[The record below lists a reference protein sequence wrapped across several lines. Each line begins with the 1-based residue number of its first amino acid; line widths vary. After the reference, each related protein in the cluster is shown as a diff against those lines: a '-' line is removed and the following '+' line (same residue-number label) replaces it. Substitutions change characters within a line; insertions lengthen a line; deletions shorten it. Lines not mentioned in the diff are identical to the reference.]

1 MHSSTSAPWLAASG
15 PLAPDTTGQL
25 HVLWHDSASTSVNCA
40 EVGVL
45 KQANQVGLGGFLKG
59 KDGGG
64 LDPHVLAAAPKRL
77 HDLPE
82 QPLEGKLADEKIWG
96 LLVLADLSQGN
107 SAGTVSVLLGVAGG
121 WGGLAGSL
129 GHELLARSLASSRL
143 ASGLLGACHV

>member
-1 MHSSTSAPWLAASG
+1 M
-15 PLAPDTTGQL
+15 
-25 HVLWHDSASTSVNCA
+25 NCA

-96 LLVLADLSQGN
+96 LLVLAGLSQGN

-129 GHELLARSLASSRL
+129 GRELLARSLASSRL